1 MFGCF
6 PTMMNLSDGCLA
18 IFKNLPM
25 NIPDLLDLP
34 INDPVLIFA
43 LVMLIILIVPLIS
56 DKLRMPAIVGLIFAG
71 ALVGPGAIGLIE
83 RDETIILLGTVGLLY
98 LMFIAGISIDLE
110 KFSKSRGQSLSFGV
124 VSFGLPLAGSM
135 LLAPPLLGYSLES
148 SLLLGAIVG
157 SHTLLAYP
165 IANRLGIGKNKAVTL
180 SLGATI
186 VTDALSLTILAVVAA
201 TVHGE
206 INLQFWITFI
216 GSVAIYLLLMIFTLP
231 RFGRWFF
238 RSVRDQTNIE
248 YVFLLTVLFVTA
260 YAAQL
265 VGLAAIIG
273 AFLAGLSMNR
283 LVPENGTLM
292 SRVQF
297 VGNALFIPFFLIS
310 VGMLVEIR
318 VLTSGDVWLVAL
330 LFFLLVI
337 IGKYLAAKAA
347 QLYFRLSSD
356 EGWVMLGLTSPQA
369 AATLAVTLIGFELG
383 LFDELAVNAV
393 VLLIMASCFVGPY
406 LVDLYGRRVFMAEE
420 KASLKVSD
428 SPERILVPL
437 SNPDTAE
444 ALMDIAIMIRGK
456 NSTEP
461 IFPLTVARESRYVEA
476 AVASG
481 EKLLSHAVVHA
492 AAADI
497 PVIPVTRVDF
507 NIASGIIRATRELRI
522 SDIVIGWNGVINTR
536 QRIFGSV
543 LDQLM
548 EQSDETI
555 LVSKID
561 QPINTMER
569 VILAVPPMAQYEPGF
584 GNSFQ
589 TIKKLI
595 NQLGARLLV
604 LGVESNLSLLKPFIE
619 KQKPEL
625 SASYQVISNWNR
637 VTDSIRES
645 YGEHDLVVL
654 FSSRRGGIAWQP
666 SFERLPGQIIT
677 DVKPENFIIVYPAEV
692 EVQKKPKAVLRFDES
707 PLLPDISANQIYIAT
722 DDDSS
727 TGDAIDKMVT
737 SLFPDRA
744 DVSTGI
750 GHQLKT
756 VEPDNMP
763 NDLPGVL
770 LSHLSSHY
778 INKPALLLAIN
789 ETGFDV
795 DTMKEPVKVMF
806 ILLSPTHMSFQ
817 RKLLILNRLGRLIGS
832 NDIKDRL
839 AAAKNIDEIR
849 EILSA
854 KLTILPGRDDD
865 DESDTE

>member
-1 MFGCF
+1 MLIAVDSRIVRRQ
-6 PTMMNLSDGCLA
+6 PYITRNSMMNFL
-18 IFKNLPM
+18 
-25 NIPDLLDLP
+25 DLLDLP

-43 LVMLIILIVPLIS
+43 LVMVIILTVPLIA

-71 ALVGPGAIGLIE
+71 AIVGPGALGLIE

-98 LMFIAGISIDLE
+98 LMFIAGVSIDLE
-110 KFSKSRGQSLSFGV
+110 KFSKSRGQSTLFGV

-186 VTDALSLTILAVVAA
+186 VTDALSLTILAIVAA

-206 INLQFWITFI
+206 INLQFWLTFI
-216 GSVAIYLLLMIFTLP
+216 GSVTVYLLLMIFSLP

-238 RSVRDQTNIE
+238 RTVRDQTNIE
-248 YVFLLTVLFVTA
+248 YVFLLTILFVAA
-260 YAAQL
+260 YLAQL

-283 LVPENGTLM
+283 LVPENSTLM

-310 VGMLVEIR
+310 VGMLVDIS
-318 VLTSGDVWLVAL
+318 VLTSLDVWLVAL

-347 QLYFRLSSD
+347 QLYFRLTAD

-369 AATLAVTLIGFELG
+369 AATLAVTLIGFEIG

-406 LVDLYGRRVFMAEE
+406 LVDLYGRRVVAAEE
-420 KASLKVSD
+420 KSSLKISD

-437 SNPDTAE
+437 SNPSTSE

-461 IFPLTVARESRYVEA
+461 VFPLTVARESRYVEA

-492 AAADI
+492 AAADV

-522 SDIVIGWNGVINTR
+522 SDIVIGWNGVIDAR

-595 NQLGARLLV
+595 NQLGTELLV
-604 LGVESNLSLLKPFIE
+604 LGAESNLSLLKPFIE
-619 KQKPEL
+619 KQNPEL
-625 SASYQVISNWNR
+625 SADYQVVDNWNR
-637 VTDSIRES
+637 VTESIKEH
-645 YGEHDLVVL
+645 YHEHDLVIL

-666 SFERLPGQIIT
+666 SFERLPGQIIMK
-677 DVKPENFIIVYPAEV
+677 VKPENFIIVYPAEV
-692 EVQKKPKAVLRFDES
+692 EEHKKPTAVLRFDAS

-722 DDDSS
+722 DSE
-727 TGDAIDKMVT
+727 TNAGNAIDKMVT
-737 SLFPDRA
+737 GLFPDRA
-744 DVSTGI
+744 DVSTEI
-750 GHQLKT
+750 AQKLKV

-763 NDLPGVL
+763 SDLPGVI
-770 LSHLSSHY
+770 LSHLSTHY
-778 INKPALLLAIN
+778 LNKPSLLLAIN
-789 ETGFDV
+789 EHGFESE
-795 DTMKEPVKVMF
+795 TMDKPVNVMF
-806 ILLSPTHMSFQ
+806 ILLSPTHMSVQ
-817 RKLLILNRLGRLIGS
+817 RRLLILNRLGRLIGS
-832 NDIKDRL
+832 NDIKNRL
-839 AAAKNIDEIR
+839 ASAKNIDEIR
-849 EILSA
+849 KILSA
-854 KLTILPGRDDD
+854 KLTILPGRDEDD
-865 DESDTE
+865 AEAV

>member
-1 MFGCF
+1 
-6 PTMMNLSDGCLA
+6 MNFSE
-18 IFKNLPM
+18 
-25 NIPDLLDLP
+25 LLYLP

-43 LVMLIILIVPLIS
+43 LVMVIILTVPLMA
-56 DKLRMPAIVGLIFAG
+56 DKLRIPAIVGLIIAG
-71 ALVGPGAIGLIE
+71 AIVGPGALGLIE
-83 RDETIILLGTVGLLY
+83 RDETMILLGTVGLLY

-110 KFSKSRGQSLSFGV
+110 KFNKSRGQSISFGV
-124 VSFGLPLAGSM
+124 ISFGLPLGGSM

-206 INLQFWITFI
+206 INLRFWLTFV
-216 GSVAIYLLLMIFTLP
+216 GSVGVYLLMMIFTLP

-238 RSVRDQTNIE
+238 RTVRDQTNIE
-248 YVFLLTVLFVTA
+248 FVFLLTILFVTA
-260 YAAQL
+260 YIAQL

-283 LVPENGTLM
+283 LVPENSTLM

-297 VGNALFIPFFLIS
+297 IGNTLFIPFFLIS
-310 VGMLVEIR
+310 VGMLVNIS
-318 VLTSGDVWLVAL
+318 VLASVDVWLVAL

-337 IGKYLAAKAA
+337 VGKQLAAKAA
-347 QLYFRLSSD
+347 QRYFRLTRD

-369 AATLAVTLIGFELG
+369 AATLAVTLIGYELA

-393 VLLIMASCFVGPY
+393 IILIMASCFVGPY
-406 LVDLYGRRVFMAEE
+406 LVDLYGRRVVAAEE

-428 SPERILVPL
+428 TPERILVPL
-437 SNPDTAE
+437 SNPNTSE
-444 ALMDIAIMIRGK
+444 ALMDIAIMIRGN

-461 IFPLTVARESRYVEA
+461 IFPLTVARETRYVEA

-492 AAADI
+492 AAADV

-507 NIASGIIRATRELRI
+507 NVASGIIRATRELRI
-522 SDIVIGWNGVINTR
+522 SDIVIGWNGVVNTR

-561 QPINTMER
+561 QPINTVER

-589 TIKKLI
+589 TIKKLV
-595 NQLGARLLV
+595 NQLGAKLFV
-604 LGVESNLSLLKPFIE
+604 LAAESNLSLIRPFIE

-625 SASYQVISNWNR
+625 SARYQIVDNWNK
-637 VTDSIRES
+637 VTDSIREH
-645 YGEHDLVVL
+645 YDDHDLVIL

-666 SFERLPGQIIT
+666 SFERLPGQIILE
-677 DVKPENFIIVYPAEV
+677 VKPENFIIVYPAEV
-692 EVQKKPKAVLRFDES
+692 EEHKKPTAVLRFDES
-707 PLLPDISANQIYIAT
+707 PLLPDISANHIFIAT
-722 DDDSS
+722 DNDTSAS
-727 TGDAIDKMVT
+727 NAIDKMV
-737 SLFPDRA
+737 SALFSDRA
-744 DVSTGI
+744 DVSTEI
-750 GHQLKT
+750 AQKLK
-756 VEPDNMP
+756 VIEPDNMP
-763 NDLPGVL
+763 SDLPGVM
-770 LSHLSSHY
+770 LSHLSTHY
-778 INKPALLLAIN
+778 VNKPSLLLAIN
-789 ETGFDV
+789 ENGFESVAMD
-795 DTMKEPVKVMF
+795 EPVNIMF
-806 ILLSPTHMSFQ
+806 ILLSPTHMSVQ
-817 RKLLILNRLGRLIGS
+817 RRLLILNRLGRLIGS
-832 NDIKDRL
+832 NDIKTQL
-839 AAAKNIDEIR
+839 ASAKNIDEIR
-849 EILSA
+849 KVLSA
-854 KLTILPGRDDD
+854 KLTILPGRE
-865 DESDTE
+865 DEKNEDSG